1 MSNLFYKIE
10 NKGVTLLKSG
20 LFEAE
25 QSVRHCFTTR
35 LGGVSTGGCA
45 YLNTGFNRGE
55 DRDTV
60 LRNYNLICESAGLNF
75 SRLSRTN
82 QNHGVTVTE
91 ITDENVGCGF
101 FEPSLPYTDAII
113 TKAKNTPI
121 VCHTADCVPVL
132 LFDRAKS
139 ACAAIHAGWRGMTD
153 GVIEATVSK
162 MQEVYASDPLDMI
175 AAVGPCIASCCFEVD
190 EDVVDIFRSAF
201 GDGVIIPK
209 QGEQKTRIDLLR
221 CAVDALS
228 GCGISE
234 KNIDVAAECTKCD
247 AEHYYSHR
255 RQGNER
261 GTLAAIIQITEL

>member
-175 AAVGPCIASCCFEVD
+175 AAVGPCIASCCFEWT
-190 EDVVDIFRSAF
+190 FRRTDTIRIDTHRDNVIMHHLLSKHGF
-201 GDGVIIPK
+201 HRCGVI
-209 QGEQKTRIDLLR
+209 LLANGDPR
-221 CAVDALS
+221 DAYHKRK
-228 GCGISE
+228 I
-234 KNIDVAAECTKCD
+234 
-247 AEHYYSHR
+247 
-255 RQGNER
+255 
-261 GTLAAIIQITEL
+261 